1 MKSFQLKNIKSFK
14 DTGEI
19 ELKPITVFVG
29 KNSSGKSSLVR
40 FPVVLAQ
47 TFLED
52 TISPIVFNGISGKY
66 LDYGNFEDVVFGHEG
81 DEVEFK
87 LKYYYNDIRNIVW
100 NFRTIGYVANINN
113 CLRYL
118 FKHNSLVFSQ
128 HLNVG

>member
-19 ELKPITVFVG
+19 ELKPITIFVG

-52 TISPIVFNGISGKY
+52 TISPIVFNGKY
-66 LDYGNFEDVVFGHEG
+66 LDYGN
-81 DEVEFK
+81 
-87 LKYYYNDIRNIVW
+87 
-100 NFRTIGYVANINN
+100 
-113 CLRYL
+113 
-118 FKHNSLVFSQ
+118 
-128 HLNVG
+128 